1 MTFIVSE
8 KSAPNGMILVITDK
22 EILGKVFEEG
32 KKVLDL
38 RAKFYLGEEK
48 SVDEVLALAENA
60 YIFHLTGIKA
70 VGLGLKEK
78 WIEKGKVLVVKGIQ
92 HAEVVKVAEK

>member
-22 EILGKVFEEG
+22 EIMGKVFEEG
-32 KKVLDL
+32 KKVLDMS
-38 RAKFYLGEEK
+38 AKFYLGEEK
-48 SVDEVLALAENA
+48 SVGEVLAMAENA

-78 WIEKGKVLVVKGIQ
+78 WIEKGKVLVVKGIP
-92 HAEVVKVAEK
+92 HAEVVKDNK